1 MCLVSAGN
9 IPKGLL
15 PACWQLQATSGW
27 RVQASVSC
35 ANSLACTPDKAKQEV
50 TNNNTTSFVKG
61 TCAGGFSHN
70 LHKLMF
76 DAMWANDREMALDA
90 LQQLE
95 DRNSRQR
102 VLANPSKIEPFGL
115 MKYHCW
121 IRFGCWDLI
130 LDHPIITDL
139 PLMAATYAN
148 QRCVSLFQCFGVVS
162 IQFSIS
168 AHLHRLVVSYLF
180 VSASV
185 CSLCFI
191 QFSAS
196 SCLYLSPCVSALQA
210 VLCVV

>member
-27 RVQASVSC
+27 RVQALVSC
-35 ANSLACTPDKAKQEV
+35 VNSLAYTPDKAKREV
-50 TNNNTTSFVKG
+50 TNDSTKSFVRG
-61 TCAGGFSHN
+61 TCTGGFLHN

-76 DAMWANDREMALDA
+76 DAMWANDRELALDA

-130 LDHPIITDL
+130 LDHPVITDL

-148 QRCVSLFQCFGVVS
+148 QRCVSLFRCRVYTILHLGL
-162 IQFSIS
+162 S
-168 AHLHRLVVSYLF
+168 A
-180 VSASV
+180 
-185 CSLCFI
+185 
-191 QFSAS
+191 
-196 SCLYLSPCVSALQA
+196 CVS
-210 VLCVV
+210 